1 MFNQWKKEEKEE
13 QQQEMAD
20 FKRTYLQD
28 MSRVKAER
36 DKFSAVSYSGN

>member
-1 MFNQWKKEEKEE
+1 MFNQWKKEEKDE

-20 FKRTYLQD
+20 FKRMYLQD

-36 DKFSAVSYSGN
+36 DQFSAVS

>member
-1 MFNQWKKEEKEE
+1 MTAHTCNVSLSL
-13 QQQEMAD
+13 QQEMAD

-36 DKFSAVSYSGN
+36 DRFSAVS